1 MPSDEIFSGIAILF
15 AGALMLTP
23 GFLTD
28 VVGLVILIPPIR
40 SVAIAGIRRNFHSRA
55 TKSSATWNLETWATE
70 EPYNE
75 DGPPFGEQDN

>member
-1 MPSDEIFSGIAILF
+1 
-15 AGALMLTP
+15 
-23 GFLTD
+23 
-28 VVGLVILIPPIR
+28 LIPPIR

-55 TKSSATWNLETWATE
+55 TNSSATWNLETWATE